1 MSEFCYKNVLI
12 HIKNEKEKSGKIMC
26 KKLATYASLSW
37 KLPLRVLTVSAGKQ
51 TETKQSMFKFV

>member
-12 HIKNEKEKSGKIMC
+12 YIKNEKSGKIMC

-37 KLPLRVLTVSAGKQ
+37 KLPLRVLTVSTGKQ

>member
-1 MSEFCYKNVLI
+1 MKKKK
-12 HIKNEKEKSGKIMC
+12 HGKIMC
-26 KKLATYASLSW
+26 KKLVTYAFLNW

>member
-1 MSEFCYKNVLI
+1 MKKKKC
-12 HIKNEKEKSGKIMC
+12 GKIMC
-26 KKLATYASLSW
+26 KKLATYAFLSW